1 MPRAYRTKEKL
12 SYNPREA
19 HGLPTGLSSD
29 TEEREQHT
37 GDDHS
42 VGDLRGEPEPVR
54 HEIDGGVRLAGGR
67 LSATSHS
74 ENNENEHID
83 TELSVLPPPYAPY

>member
-1 MPRAYRTKEKL
+1 MED
-12 SYNPREA
+12 
-19 HGLPTGLSSD
+19 G
-29 TEEREQHT
+29 
-37 GDDHS
+37 HS
-42 VGDLRGEPEPVR
+42 VSDSDRDLHGEPEPVR